1 MVPEKIQKA
10 FNEQIMHETYS
21 AWLYLSMA
29 AWLESE
35 GFEGM
40 GQWMR
45 VQTQEELTH
54 AMKFFNHILERGG
67 SVELLA
73 IEKPPASWESPLAA
87 FEAALKHEQFI
98 TGKINELMALSLRE
112 NDFASKTMLQW
123 FVDEQVEEEDN
134 ATKNVQNTKMVGGK
148 GQGMLMLDR
157 EMGQR
162 TFVYPPAIASPA
174 SPAAGGE

>member
-1 MVPEKIQKA
+1 MIPEKIQKA

-45 VQTQEELTH
+45 VQTQEELSH
-54 AMKFFNHILERGG
+54 AMKFYNHILERGG
-67 SVELLA
+67 TVELLA
-73 IEKPPASWESPLAA
+73 IEKPPAAWDSPLAA
-87 FEAALKHEQFI
+87 FEAALGHERFI
-98 TGKINELMALSLRE
+98 TGKINELMALSIKE
-112 NDFASKTMLQW
+112 NDFASRSMLQW

-134 ATKNVQNTKMVGGK
+134 ATRNVQKIGMVGER

-162 TFVYPPAIASPA
+162 TFVYPAAVASPA
-174 SPAAGGE
+174 SGGGE

>member
-35 GFEGM
+35 GLEGM

-45 VQTQEELTH
+45 VQTQEELTP
-54 AMKFFNHILERGG
+54 AMKFYNHILERGG

-73 IEKPPASWESPLAA
+73 IAKPKSPKPA
-87 FEAALKHEQFI
+87 
-98 TGKINELMALSLRE
+98 
-112 NDFASKTMLQW
+112 
-123 FVDEQVEEEDN
+123 
-134 ATKNVQNTKMVGGK
+134 K
-148 GQGMLMLDR
+148 GR
-157 EMGQR
+157 
-162 TFVYPPAIASPA
+162 S
-174 SPAAGGE
+174 